1 MEDEAS
7 LRLSP
12 AWCFRQR
19 LDALGD
25 PSTRAL
31 LRGVLAASAGT
42 IRVEGARRLAAIPDP
57 AIFALTHHN
66 AFEALLAPAALI
78 ALRGGRM
85 VRFLVDW
92 MYLEMPFAGR
102 LLRRGQ
108 PIAVYRKAARW
119 HWRESVRQQGLQ
131 EAPPTDRALASLGR
145 GTSIGIY
152 PEGRRN
158 GDPWRLA
165 PVRRGA
171 ALLALRSGAPVIPIG
186 IAFPSRERLGRVP
199 RLGKM
204 ILRVGEP
211 LTTTELRVRAGLER
225 AVEPMDTFTQQR
237 IERHLTADLSRALVL
252 SLAQLAEKSTC
263 T

>member
-1 MEDEAS
+1 MDVEAS
-7 LRLSP
+7 LQLSP

-25 PSTRAL
+25 TGTRVL
-31 LRGVLAASAGT
+31 LRGVLAASAGG
-42 IRVEGARRLAAIPDP
+42 IRVEGARRLAEIPDP

-66 AFEALLAPAALI
+66 AYEALLAPAALI

-92 MYLEMPFAGR
+92 MYLELPFVGS

-119 HWRESVRQQGLQ
+119 RWRESVREQGLLG
-131 EAPPTDRALASLGR
+131 APPTDRALAALGR

-158 GDPWRLA
+158 ADPWRLA

-171 ALLALRSGAPVIPIG
+171 AVLALRSGAPVIPIG

-211 LTTTELRVRAGLER
+211 LTTAELRVRAGLETT
-225 AVEPMDTFTQQR
+225 VEPFDASAAQR
-237 IERHLTADLSRALVL
+237 IERDHAADLSRALVL
-252 SLAQLAEKSTC
+252 SLAQLAQKSTH